1 MHQVALHKPSKHHT
15 ADCRELATVAEQE
28 LGAFFRAV
36 TKLFGS
42 EQAEL
47 SAEDWLYELE
57 TSTGIPASMREYRLI
72 TIRVA
77 ARLADRANYKSPG
90 TISRSA

>member
-1 MHQVALHKPSKHHT
+1 MHQAALHQPSKHHT
-15 ADCRELATVAEQE
+15 VNCRKFATVAEQE

-36 TKLFGS
+36 TKQFGS
-42 EQAEL
+42 EQATL
-47 SAEDWLYELE
+47 SAEDWLHELE

-77 ARLADRANYKSPG
+77 KRLADRVNMPA
-90 TISRSA
+90 TRAAL